1 MEIKISLAQI
11 NPSLGDLEK
20 NREKHIK
27 FIEKAIEEKANLVV
41 FPELS
46 LTGYKLNDL
55 AMEVA
60 LSPNDTFL
68 MPFLSLGKQIDIA
81 FGFVEKGKDKNVYNS
96 AMFIEDRKIKN
107 VYRKIYLP
115 THGMFQ
121 ELRFMGRGNKVE
133 VFDTKIGRIAML
145 ICRDIFHPSLLFLA
159 YAQHADFILG
169 MSNMPLRGLSG
180 EEPAIQTMVENAL
193 YSYSNFFAEFIVFVN
208 RVGFEDG
215 LGFYGGSLI
224 STPSGR
230 KEAFAGIL
238 DENLTTGEIDTNDI
252 YRRRQSFPLLREE
265 DLNIIKNNLDR
276 IVKVKNG

>member
-1 MEIKISLAQI
+1 MKFKIALAQI
-11 NPSLGDLEK
+11 NPILGDIEK
-20 NREKHIK
+20 NREKHIE
-27 FIEKAIEEKANLVV
+27 FIERAIKENSDLIV

-55 AMEVA
+55 SMEVA
-60 LSPNDTFL
+60 LKPEDNFFE
-68 MPFLSLGKQIDIA
+68 PIKSLGNHIDIA
-81 FGFVEKGKDKNVYNS
+81 FGFVERGKDKNIYNS
-96 AMFIEDRKIKN
+96 AMFIENGAIKN

-121 ELRFMGRGNKVE
+121 ELRFMGRGKKVE
-133 VFDTKIGRIAML
+133 VFDTKIGRVSML

-159 YAQHADFILG
+159 YAQKADFVLG
-169 MSNMPLRGLSG
+169 MSNMPLRGLAG
-180 EEPAIQTMVENAL
+180 EKPGIQSMVENAL

-215 LGFYGGSLI
+215 MGFYGGSMI
-224 STPSGR
+224 STPSGG

-238 DENLTTGEIDTNDI
+238 DENFTTATVDTEDI

-265 DLNIIKNNLDR
+265 DLYIIKANLDR
-276 IVKVKNG
+276 IVEEKNG